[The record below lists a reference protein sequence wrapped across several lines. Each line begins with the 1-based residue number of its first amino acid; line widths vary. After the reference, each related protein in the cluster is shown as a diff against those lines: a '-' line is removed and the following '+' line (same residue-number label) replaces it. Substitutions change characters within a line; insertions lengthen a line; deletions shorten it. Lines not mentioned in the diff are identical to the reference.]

1 MTGGAAREDDAWG
14 AIVVALDASPLS
26 VAGLRLAA
34 RLARSMEVPVSAVCV
49 EDADIARLARHPGAV
64 ALCTLT
70 GRARPRALTPEA
82 IAGTLAGQRRAAEAA
97 VDAVKQALADED
109 LAADPER
116 DEPVPFDLPLHR
128 RKGAVVREIA
138 AALAAAP
145 GGCDLLVLGA
155 VGQAR
160 ARWQRSRGG
169 PLGSTARA
177 LVGEAAAPA
186 PRRVLVLRRVLDDR
200 PPVFCAWDGS
210 PAAGRAFDT
219 ACALAAAAGSGV
231 AALAFGAAAAAAE
244 PRLAALARSRGV
256 RLRVQS
262 LPPLTAERLVRAT
275 DFPRAVLVL
284 PSETA
289 MTVGLSTLDLIDRL
303 SCSVLLVR

>member
-1 MTGGAAREDDAWG
+1 MTGGAERAEDAWG

-26 VAGLRLAA
+26 LAGLRLAA
-34 RLARSMEVPVSAVCV
+34 RLARHFGAPVSAVCV

-70 GRARPRALTPEA
+70 GRARPLALTPEA
-82 IAGTLAGQRRAAEAA
+82 IAGTLAGQRRAAQAA
-97 VDAVKQALADED
+97 VDAVQRALADED
-109 LAADPER
+109 LGTAPEGEAAAS
-116 DEPVPFDLPLHR
+116 FDLPLHR
-128 RKGAVVREIA
+128 RQGAVAREIA
-138 AALAAAP
+138 AALAETA

-160 ARWQRSRGG
+160 TRWQRSRGG

-177 LVGEAAAPA
+177 LVGEVAPSA
-186 PRRVLVLRRVLDDR
+186 PRVLVLRRPLDER

-210 PAAGRAFDT
+210 AGALRAFDT
-219 ACALAAAAGSGV
+219 ACALAAAADTGV
-231 AALAFGAAAAAAE
+231 AVLAFGDGPAE
-244 PRLAALARSRGV
+244 ERRLGERARSRGV

-262 LPPLTAERLVRAT
+262 LPPPTPPRLVRAA
-275 DFPRAVLVL
+275 DFPQAVLVL
-284 PSETA
+284 PAELA
-289 MTVGLSTLDLIDRL
+289 MTVGLSTPDLIDRL